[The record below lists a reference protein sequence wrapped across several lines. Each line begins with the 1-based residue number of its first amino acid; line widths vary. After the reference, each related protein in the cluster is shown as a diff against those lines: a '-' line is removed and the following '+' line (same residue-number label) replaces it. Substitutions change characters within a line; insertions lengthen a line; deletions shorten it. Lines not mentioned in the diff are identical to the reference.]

1 VRVEAGSGKVRA
13 FVTGRGLDLH
23 APDVVQDQGSG
34 RHAAQRLGIAYV
46 KDRPVGGES
55 HTSSKQRGDGGGNAT

>member
-1 VRVEAGSGKVRA
+1 
-13 FVTGRGLDLH
+13 
-23 APDVVQDQGSG
+23 VQDHGSG